1 MQSNSRID
9 RLHSLSETA
18 VNGEVIH
25 KMNLIGIVRVCG
37 IQYFNVYRRYNSV
50 YEIVV
55 EDANGDFYLQ
65 RDGSLRDSIGAVLC
79 LTHSQKYS
87 MYTADLYSFRHGGTP
102 PSHPA
107 APENMLWSTIQQE
120 WYAIDLNLR
129 GILEEYHAYMAQYY
143 ENQPVRDDNSDSS
156 DACSDV
162 SDSEDSEEFKDEYS
176 DDDKED
182 YSDEVVSESEEEDA
196 VKEEQDEDEEDY
208 SDMPPLISEEE
219 ETSSTSDDNES
230 DFIPQSVFFHYHF
243 IPENICGKKR
253 HVTEHE
259 SQSDSESDDDDYIIL
274 RNGTKY
280 RKVE

>member
-25 KMNLIGIVRVCG
+25 KMNLIGMVRVCG
-37 IQYFNVYRRYNSV
+37 IHYFNVYRRYNSV

-79 LTHSQKYS
+79 LTNEQKYS
-87 MYTADLYSFRHGGTP
+87 MYTTDLYSFRHGGTP
-102 PSHPA
+102 PAHPA
-107 APENMLWSTIQQE
+107 APENMLWSAIQQE

-143 ENQPVRDDNSDSS
+143 ENQPIRDDNSDSS
-156 DACSDV
+156 DASTDV

-176 DDDKED
+176 DDTKED

-196 VKEEQDEDEEDY
+196 VKEEEQDEDEDDY

-219 ETSSTSDDNES
+219 EASSTSDDNES
-230 DFIPQSVFFHYHF
+230 DFVPQGVFFHYHF

-253 HVTEHE
+253 HEPE